1 MARTRTLTALFALG
15 RLAFGAGL
23 MARPGWLASGWLGR
37 DARRGPTKLAVRAL
51 GARDVAIS
59 GGTLATLREE
69 RPDQLRLW
77 LAAAVL
83 SDLVDT
89 AATVATPAG
98 ALPANARWGTVV
110 LGGGSALAGLGL
122 LRATGR

>member
-1 MARTRTLTALFALG
+1 MARTRTFTALFALG
-15 RLAFGAGL
+15 RLGFGAGL
-23 MARPGWLASGWLGR
+23 LASPERLASGWLGR

-59 GGTLATLREE
+59 AGTLATLREE

-83 SDLVDT
+83 SDVVDT
-89 AATVATPAG
+89 AATAATAG
-98 ALPANARWGTVV
+98 DALPANARWGTVV
-110 LGGGSALAGLGL
+110 LGGGSALAGFAL
-122 LRATGR
+122 LRATRR